1 MAREIGREENVLYV
15 LSGKSKLQQS
25 SSSDFLCSVKGSH
38 TLKKSEDVIYGTRGL
53 GMHLQS
59 LLIRFCQSKLNI

>member
-25 SSSDFLCSVKGSH
+25 SSSDFLCSLKGSH
-38 TLKKSEDVIYGTRGL
+38 TLKKSEDVDLWHKRL

-59 LLIRFCQSKLNI
+59 L